1 MNGTSNDLPP
11 GFVIREPS
19 GGGNDLPPGFV
30 IRQPEAAPV
39 AGPRASLA
47 QAGRE
52 RIGATRQAAESFQ
65 DFVGTKLSEYG
76 TALRGSTA
84 DLPSAGR
91 GAQTLTQGTVA
102 GIPGQFGDIETAG
115 RAGLRAVGVNVPE
128 RSALPTTERIA
139 NYAYGRP
146 RTREEESL
154 RELGSFFSP
163 LGGLSRILTRGVSE
177 TAGRLIPESSPAIE
191 ASARRL
197 EREGIVLD
205 PTQTARSEPL
215 QSPGALGRRNRNQ
228 EQVNRAV
235 TREAGLESATADS
248 RWLADRSK
256 ALGDEYKRIYSQGV
270 NLDPRAQTALQ
281 SIRDGM
287 AAIVPAQAPDII
299 RTANNI
305 LDRFPSGGVG
315 PAQIAGNELQAL
327 RNNISAIARR
337 GGPEGV
343 QAAQMVGVLDDIFI
357 NGLPAAER
365 TATREALN
373 LNNRR
378 YGAFAE
384 LERLA
389 DRGYAR
395 GGNVDLLALGDQMA
409 SQHSGFSRGT
419 ARNPLAEL
427 ALAGRETNLTG
438 LTRGA
443 EGRVPATAG
452 AVSNILSA
460 LRTLPVRTEPARI
473 MQQRRA
479 AGKPAI
485 AEFDL
490 YGPAS
495 VATVPAAA
503 IGRVEEERR

>member
-1 MNGTSNDLPP
+1 MADDLSIDELFPVEPAPRGNSLSIDELFPIEPP
-11 GFVIREPS
+11 
-19 GGGNDLPPGFV
+19 
-30 IRQPEAAPV
+30 APV
-39 AGPRASLA
+39 RGPRPSMA
-47 QAGRE
+47 QVGRE
-52 RIGATRQAAESFQ
+52 RIGGLQESARSLQ
-65 DFVGTKLSEYG
+65 DFVGNKLSEYG
-76 TALRGSTA
+76 GAIQGSA
-84 DLPSAGR
+84 QDLPSAER
-91 GAQTLTQGTVA
+91 GARSTTQGFIA
-102 GIPGQFGDIETAG
+102 GVPGQFGDIETLG
-115 RAGLRAVGVNVPE
+115 RAGLRAAGANVRE
-128 RSALPTTERIA
+128 RSTLPTTERVA
-139 NYAYGRP
+139 NFAYGRP
-146 RTREEESL
+146 RTSEEESL

-163 LGGLSRILTRGVSE
+163 LGGLSRMLTRGVSG
-177 TAGRLIPESSPAIE
+177 TVGRLVPESSAPLE
-191 ASARRL
+191 AAAGRL
-197 EREGIVLD
+197 EREGIKLD
-205 PTQTARSEPL
+205 ATQTARSEPL
-215 QSPGALGRRNRNQ
+215 QSPGSLGNRTRNQ

-248 RWLADRSK
+248 TWLAGRNK
-256 ALGDEYKRIYSQGV
+256 ALGDEYNRIYGQGV

-305 LDRFPSGGVG
+305 LDRFPTGGIG
-315 PAQIAGNELQAL
+315 PAQIPGRELQAL

-357 NGLPAAER
+357 NGLPAADR
-365 TATREALN
+365 VATREALN

-409 SQHSGFSRGT
+409 PQHSGFSRGT

-427 ALAGRETNLTG
+427 ALAGRELQMTG

-452 AVSNILSA
+452 AISNILSA
-460 LRTLPVRTEPARI
+460 IRTLPVRTEPARI

-479 AGKPAI
+479 AGRPAI

-490 YGPAS
+490 YGPAGVS
-495 VATVPAAA
+495 TAPAAVA
-503 IGRVEEERR
+503 GREAEDRR

>member
-1 MNGTSNDLPP
+1 
-11 GFVIREPS
+11 
-19 GGGNDLPPGFV
+19 
-30 IRQPEAAPV
+30 
-39 AGPRASLA
+39 
-47 QAGRE
+47 
-52 RIGATRQAAESFQ
+52 
-65 DFVGTKLSEYG
+65 
-76 TALRGSTA
+76 
-84 DLPSAGR
+84 
-91 GAQTLTQGTVA
+91 
-102 GIPGQFGDIETAG
+102 
-115 RAGLRAVGVNVPE
+115 
-128 RSALPTTERIA
+128 
-139 NYAYGRP
+139 
-146 RTREEESL
+146 
-154 RELGSFFSP
+154 
-163 LGGLSRILTRGVSE
+163 
-177 TAGRLIPESSPAIE
+177 
-191 ASARRL
+191 L
-197 EREGIVLD
+197 EREGIKLD
-205 PTQTARSEPL
+205 ATQTARSEPL
-215 QSPGALGRRNRNQ
+215 QSPGSLGNRARNQ

-248 RWLADRSK
+248 AWLAGRNK
-256 ALGDEYKRIYSQGV
+256 ALGDEYKRIYGQGV

-315 PAQIAGNELQAL
+315 PAQIPGNELQAL

-357 NGLPAAER
+357 NGLPAADR
-365 TATREALN
+365 VATREALN

-419 ARNPLAEL
+419 ARNPLADL

-479 AGKPAI
+479 AGRPAI

-503 IGRVEEERR
+503 VGRVEEERR

>member
-1 MNGTSNDLPP
+1 MSGTSNDLPP

-19 GGGNDLPPGFV
+19 GGAGDLPPGFV
-30 IRQPEAAPV
+30 IRPPEAAPV

-76 TALRGSTA
+76 TALRGATA

-115 RAGLRAVGVNVPE
+115 RAGLRAAGVNVRE

-163 LGGLSRILTRGVSE
+163 LGALSRVLTRGVSE
-177 TAGRLIPESSPAIE
+177 TAGRLIPQTSPAIE
-191 ASARRL
+191 AAASRL
-197 EREGIVLD
+197 EREGIKLD

-215 QSPGALGRRNRNQ
+215 QSPGSIGNRAANQ
-228 EQVNRAV
+228 ERVNRAV

-248 RWLADRSK
+248 RWLADRSEK
-256 ALGDEYKRIYSQGV
+256 LGQEYDRIFNRPVKLDADAQNVMQG
-270 NLDPRAQTALQ
+270 
-281 SIRDGM
+281 IRDRM
-287 AAIVPAQAPDII
+287 VAILPAGDTQVI

-305 LDRFPSGGVG
+305 LDRIPQLGF
-315 PAQIAGNELQAL
+315 ATQIPGSQIRDL
-327 RNNISAIARR
+327 RNNISAIAQR
-337 GGPEGV
+337 GGPEGRLAGEMV
-343 QAAQMVGVLDDIFI
+343 AALDDVFI
-357 NGLPAAER
+357 YGLPQAER
-365 TATREALN
+365 TAVRDALN

-409 SQHSGFSRGT
+409 PRHSEFSRGT

-427 ALAGRETNLTG
+427 ALAGREVNLTG
-438 LTRGA
+438 VTRGA

-452 AVSNILSA
+452 FASNVLSA
-460 LRTLPVRTEPARI
+460 LRTLPVRTDPART
-473 MQQRRA
+473 MQRRRA
-479 AGKPAI
+479 EGRPAI

-503 IGRVEEERR
+503 VGRIEEERR

>member
-1 MNGTSNDLPP
+1 MADNPSIDELFPINNSARGNGPTIDELFPVAP
-11 GFVIREPS
+11 
-19 GGGNDLPPGFV
+19 
-30 IRQPEAAPV
+30 AAPV

-76 TALRGSTA
+76 TALRGATA

-115 RAGLRAVGVNVPE
+115 RAGLRAAGVNVRE

-163 LGGLSRILTRGVSE
+163 LGALSRVLTRGVSE
-177 TAGRLIPESSPAIE
+177 TAGRFIPKSSPVIE
-191 ASARRL
+191 ESARRL

-205 PTQTARSEPL
+205 PTQVARSEPL
-215 QSPGALGRRNRNQ
+215 RSPGAMGRRTQNQ

-235 TREAGLESATADS
+235 TREAGLESPIADS
-248 RWLADRSK
+248 RWLADRSEK
-256 ALGDEYKRIYSQGV
+256 LGQEYGRIFGRPV
-270 NLDPRAQTALQ
+270 NLDASAQTVMQ
-281 SIRDGM
+281 GIKDRM
-287 AAIVPAQAPDII
+287 VAILPAGDTQVI

-305 LDRFPSGGVG
+305 LNRFPAGGIG
-315 PAQIAGNELQAL
+315 PAQIPGRELQAL

-337 GGPEGV
+337 GGSEGRL
-343 QAAQMVGVLDDIFI
+343 AGEMVSALDDVFI
-357 NGLPAAER
+357 YGLPQAER
-365 TATREALN
+365 TAVRDALN

-409 SQHSGFSRGT
+409 PRHAEFSQGT

-443 EGRVPATAG
+443 EGRVPANAG
-452 AVSNILSA
+452 FVSNVLSA

-479 AGKPAI
+479 AGRPAI

-503 IGRVEEERR
+503 VGRVEEERR

>member
-1 MNGTSNDLPP
+1 MSGTSNDLPP

-39 AGPRASLA
+39 AGPRPSLA

-76 TALRGSTA
+76 TALRGATA

-115 RAGLRAVGVNVPE
+115 RAGLRAAGVNVRE

-139 NYAYGRP
+139 NYVYGKP

-163 LGGLSRILTRGVSE
+163 VGGLSRMLTRSFSE
-177 TAGRLIPESSPAIE
+177 TAGRLIPESSPALE
-191 ASARRL
+191 RSARKL
-197 EREGIVLD
+197 EREGIRLD
-205 PTQTARSEPL
+205 ATQVARSEPL
-215 QSPGALGRRNRNQ
+215 QSPGALGRRGANQ
-228 EQVNRAV
+228 ENINRAV
-235 TREAGLESATADS
+235 TRFAGEESPRADAA
-248 RWLADRSK
+248 WLRGRNRS
-256 ALGDEYKRIYSQGV
+256 LGAEYNRIFDQPV
-270 NLDPRAQTALQ
+270 NLDVGAQTAMQ
-281 SIRDGM
+281 NMRDRIVSIM
-287 AAIVPAQAPDII
+287 PAGETQII
-299 RTANNI
+299 RTADNI
-305 LDRFPSGGVG
+305 LNRFPQGGG
-315 PAQIAGNELQAL
+315 AAQIPGKELQEL
-327 RNNISAIARR
+327 RGNLSAIARR
-337 GGPEGV
+337 GGPEGR
-343 QAAQMVGVLDDIFI
+343 QAGEMLDALDTVFI
-357 NGLPAAER
+357 NGLPQAER
-365 TATREALN
+365 AATQNALN

-395 GGNVDLLALGDQMA
+395 GGDVDMLALGDQMA
-409 SQHSGFSRGT
+409 SQHSGFSRGF
-419 ARNPLAEL
+419 ANNALSDL

-443 EGRVPATAG
+443 EGRVPPTGG
-452 AVSNILSA
+452 AVSRVLSA
-460 LRTLPVRTEPARI
+460 LRTLPVRTDPART
-473 MQQRRA
+473 MQRRRA
-479 AGKPAI
+479 EGRPAI

-503 IGRVEEERR
+503 VGRVEEERR